1 MNKSFQFKIELFKHK
16 WPIVA
21 FGFVGRGNEF
31 VLSLWIVDFRFT
43 WGY

>member
-1 MNKSFQFKIELFKHK
+1 MTPDLFPNSKPK
-16 WPIVA
+16 RAKPIVA
-21 FGFVGRGNEF
+21 FGFVGRRNEF